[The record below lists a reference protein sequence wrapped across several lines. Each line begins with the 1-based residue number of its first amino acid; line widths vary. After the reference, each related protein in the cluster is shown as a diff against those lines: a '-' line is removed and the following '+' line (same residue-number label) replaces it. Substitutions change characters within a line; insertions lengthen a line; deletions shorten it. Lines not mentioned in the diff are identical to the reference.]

1 MAPGPTQL
9 NGFSASRLHLNI
21 HGSGMHYMNT
31 LRYTPLVNAIIAQ
44 NNLKG
49 TESFV
54 TSTCLKNR
62 HDDLRVCL
70 VRLMIR

>member
-1 MAPGPTQL
+1 MTIL
-9 NGFSASRLHLNI
+9 K
-21 HGSGMHYMNT
+21 
-31 LRYTPLVNAIIAQ
+31 YTPLVNAIIAQ

-49 TESFV
+49 TESLV

-70 VRLMIR
+70 VRLMII